1 VAAENAARRVG
12 AVAVSLTPTAGNLPA
27 EVGLAFEPS
36 LLPEGEVPRR
46 PRLWDRP
53 WFQRTVV
60 LGGLDVAWQ
69 IVAMAAGSFFLPAVP
84 DIVRGFG
91 AAISNGDFGG
101 VLTSYR
107 QMLLGFGL
115 AVVIGVPL
123 GILFG
128 LSAVFRAAFGWIVD
142 VLFVTSLVALLPFLI
157 LLAGTDLQFRVVVV
171 FLFSIFYLIMN
182 PAAGVRSVDPG
193 LREMAASYRA
203 SRLRMARSVIAPSV
217 LPFILAGMR
226 LGMGQAIQ
234 GMIVAE
240 LWIATGTGRR
250 LSALGL
256 ARKLGEFFALAG
268 VIVVLGVLL
277 IQLLFWLQRRLT
289 PWASEL
295 QGVSR

>member
-1 VAAENAARRVG
+1 
-12 AVAVSLTPTAGNLPA
+12 LTPTAGQLPV
-27 EVGLAFEPS
+27 EVTFDFDPSMGADTEPAAHA
-36 LLPEGEVPRR
+36 
-46 PRLWDRP
+46 RLWDRP

-60 LGGLDVAWQ
+60 WGGLVAGWQ
-69 IVAMAAGSFFLPAVP
+69 IIAAIEGSFFLPSIP
-84 DIVRGFG
+84 DIARGVWTAVRD
-91 AAISNGDFGG
+91 GDFAS
-101 VLTSYR
+101 VVTSYR
-107 QMLLGFGL
+107 QMLIGFGL

-123 GILFG
+123 GILLG

-157 LLAGTDLQFRVVVV
+157 LIAGTDLSFRVVVV

-193 LREMAASYRA
+193 LREMARSFRA
-203 SRLRMARSVIAPSV
+203 SRWKMARSVIAPNV

-240 LWIATGTGRR
+240 LWISAGTGRR
-250 LSALGL
+250 LTALGL
-256 ARKLGEFFALAG
+256 ARELGEFFALVV
-268 VIVVLGVLL
+268 VIVVIGVLL

-295 QGVSR
+295 RGVSR

>member
-1 VAAENAARRVG
+1 M
-12 AVAVSLTPTAGNLPA
+12 SLTPTAGELPA
-27 EVGLAFEPS
+27 EFSYDFDPS
-36 LLPEGEVPRR
+36 QLGDAKIADR
-46 PRLWDRP
+46 PRMWDRA

-60 LGGLDVAWQ
+60 WGGLVVAWQ
-69 IVAMAAGSFFLPAVP
+69 IVAAIEGSFFLPSIP
-84 DIVRGFG
+84 DIARGLWTVVRE
-91 AAISNGDFGG
+91 GDFAG

-107 QMLLGFGL
+107 QMLIGFGL
-115 AVVIGVPL
+115 AVVIGVPI
-123 GILFG
+123 GIMLG

-157 LLAGTDLQFRVVVV
+157 LIAGTDLSFRVVVV

-203 SRLRMARSVIAPSV
+203 SRWRMARSVIAPSV

-240 LWIATGTGRR
+240 LWIAAGTGRR

-256 ARKLGEFFALAG
+256 ARQLGEFFALAA

-277 IQLLFWLQRRLT
+277 VQLLFWLQRRFT

-295 QGVSR
+295 RGVSR

>member
-1 VAAENAARRVG
+1 MSGGTARCW
-12 AVAVSLTPTAGNLPA
+12 
-27 EVGLAFEPS
+27 E
-36 LLPEGEVPRR
+36 
-46 PRLWDRP
+46 RP

-60 LGGLDVAWQ
+60 WGGLVVAWQ
-69 IVAMAAGSFFLPAVP
+69 IVAMIAGSFFLPAIP
-84 DIVRGFG
+84 DIARGFWTTLT
-91 AAISNGDFGG
+91 NGDFAG

-107 QMLLGFGL
+107 QMLIGFGL

-123 GILFG
+123 GILHG
-128 LSAVFRAAFGWIVD
+128 LSAVFRAAFGWIID

-157 LLAGTDLQFRVVVV
+157 LLAGTDLEFRIVVV

-193 LREMAASYRA
+193 LREMAGSYRA
-203 SRLRMARSVIAPSV
+203 SRWRMARSVIAPSV

-240 LWIATGTGRR
+240 LWIAAGTGRR

-277 IQLLFWLQRRLT
+277 IQLFFWLQRRFT

-295 QGVSR
+295 QGISR

>member
-1 VAAENAARRVG
+1 
-12 AVAVSLTPTAGNLPA
+12 VSLTPTAGALPV
-27 EVGLAFEPS
+27 EVGIDFDPS
-36 LLPEGEVPRR
+36 LLPEGEEAAALP
-46 PRLWDRP
+46 LWERP

-60 LGGLDVAWQ
+60 WGGLVVAWQ
-69 IVAMAAGSFFLPAVP
+69 IVAMIAGSFFLPAIP
-84 DIVRGFG
+84 DIARGFWRTLT
-91 AAISNGDFGG
+91 NGDFAG

-107 QMLLGFGL
+107 QMLIGFGL
-115 AVVIGVPL
+115 AVLIGVPI
-123 GILFG
+123 GILLG

-157 LLAGTDLQFRVVVV
+157 LLAGTDLEFRVVVV
-171 FLFSIFYLIMN
+171 FLFAIFYLIMN

-203 SRLRMARSVIAPSV
+203 SRWRMARSVIAPSV

-240 LWIATGTGRR
+240 LWIAAGTGRR

-256 ARKLGEFFALAG
+256 ARKLGEFFALAA
-268 VIVVLGVLL
+268 VIVILGVLL
-277 IQLLFWLQRRLT
+277 IQLFFWIQRRFT